1 MNPVH
6 GSSDPQR
13 QRRVSVRHRGA
24 ESDTATSSAADAA
37 IREAIERRDRKR
49 VAVAPVA
56 TGAAKPTARN
66 QSGGRTRGRVAP
78 SAVPHAWTAVRVL
91 VFVGVVGVLWQA
103 VAGVAA
109 RRGSEPGSD
118 PNACGFAGTV
128 VFEGK
133 PLAQAV
139 LELHPL
145 DGGSQARSLSVE
157 TDDKGGFARPASHG
171 VAAGRYAVVVK
182 SGCVMPRPGAEVG
195 TPVKIPPR
203 YTRPDSTPLQVAVS
217 AAARLD
223 LVVAR

>member
-6 GSSDPQR
+6 GPSGPQR

-37 IREAIERRDRKR
+37 IREAIERRHRKR
-49 VAVAPVA
+49 LDVAAASPGSAKAAP
-56 TGAAKPTARN
+56 RN
-66 QSGGRTRGRVAP
+66 RPGGRTRPGSAP

-103 VAGVAA
+103 VAGVTA
-109 RRGSEPGSD
+109 RRGSKPGSD
-118 PNACGFAGTV
+118 SGACGFAGTV
-128 VFEGK
+128 VFEGR

-145 DGGSQARSLSVE
+145 DGASSARALSVE
-157 TDDKGGFARPASHG
+157 TDDRGGFARPASHG

-182 SGCVMPRPGAEVG
+182 SGCVMPRPGAEFG
-195 TPVKIPPR
+195 TPVVIPSR